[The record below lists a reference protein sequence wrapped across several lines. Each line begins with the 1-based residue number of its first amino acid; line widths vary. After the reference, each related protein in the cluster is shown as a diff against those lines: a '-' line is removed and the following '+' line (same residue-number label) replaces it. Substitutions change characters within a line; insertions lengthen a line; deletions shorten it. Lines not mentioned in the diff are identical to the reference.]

1 MNALCGAASPWPTQT
16 GPLAS
21 SYAQHI
27 IAVILYGEET
37 RMGGSSFNIGS
48 CTSNAPVSECWTP
61 KWLAVH

>member
-1 MNALCGAASPWPTQT
+1 MNTLCGAASPWPTQT

-48 CTSNAPVSECWTP
+48 CTSNAPVSEC
-61 KWLAVH
+61 